1 MNTLRCGDIRIVEVI
16 YQPQAS
22 HFAFNGLD
30 AGSPADQVYNLV
42 CVQLP
47 AHKLLKRD
55 DFASPDII
63 AALFIS
69 PSSGR
74 S

>member
-1 MNTLRCGDIRIVEVI
+1 MNALRCGDIRIVEVI
-16 YQPQAS
+16 YQPQAG
-22 HFAFNGLD
+22 HFAFNGLN

-42 CVQLP
+42 RVQFP
-47 AHKLLKRD
+47 AYKILERD
-55 DFASPDII
+55 DFASPDLI
-63 AALFIS
+63 AALFFS

>member
-1 MNTLRCGDIRIVEVI
+1 MDALRCGDIRIVEVI
-16 YQPQAS
+16 YQPQAG
-22 HFAFNGLD
+22 HFAVDGSY
-30 AGSPADQVYNLV
+30 AGSAADQIDNLV

-47 AHKLLKRD
+47 AYKLLKRD